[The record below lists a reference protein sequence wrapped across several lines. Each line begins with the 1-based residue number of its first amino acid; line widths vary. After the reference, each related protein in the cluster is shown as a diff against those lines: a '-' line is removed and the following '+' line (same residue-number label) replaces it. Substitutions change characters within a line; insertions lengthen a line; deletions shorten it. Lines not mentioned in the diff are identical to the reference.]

1 MAASSPASGG
11 TLQVVSYV
19 WGRGEDRG
27 TVWLINDDDRM
38 DVLVVSGAP
47 VLPERAR
54 DRVVDLVGADVQ
66 VP

>member
-1 MAASSPASGG
+1 M
-11 TLQVVSYV
+11 
-19 WGRGEDRG
+19 
-27 TVWLINDDDRM
+27 WLINDDDRM